1 MGCTSSAPNVI
12 EAHTNST
19 DRNIHFLEDEGINK
33 SNENELNKENGLS
46 KCDTVNDIQLDRNIF
61 YIPNDSTSTE
71 NIEGD
76 QNKQKDNNETNQ
88 NDTNYR
94 EQEKITTLKEVVE
107 HVLSNS
113 VLEKQESVEKISS
126 ESNLNQAEVIEP
138 KTETDI
144 QLEDSIDETTS
155 VADPE
160 EIKEEIEE
168 LASPSQSEG
177 SRATRWEALA
187 DMAAE
192 LPPSLTVDPITG
204 QIYALSK

>member
-19 DRNIHFLEDEGINK
+19 DRTIHFLEDESINK
-33 SNENELNKENGLS
+33 NKENELNKENGLS
-46 KCDTVNDIQLDRNIF
+46 KCDNVNDVHLDRNNL
-61 YIPNDSTSTE
+61 YIHNGSTTTE
-71 NIEGD
+71 NIEDD
-76 QNKQKDNNETNQ
+76 QSKQEDNNQMNQ
-88 NDTNYR
+88 NDTDYR

-107 HVLSNS
+107 HVLSNN
-113 VLEKQESVEKISS
+113 VLEKHENIENSSS
-126 ESNLNQAEVIEP
+126 ESNLTQVEAIEH
-138 KTETDI
+138 ETDT
-144 QLEDSIDETTS
+144 QVERSKDETSS
-155 VADPE
+155 VTAPE
-160 EIKEEIEE
+160 EIKEVVEE

>member
-19 DRNIHFLEDEGINK
+19 DRTIHFLEDEGINK
-33 SNENELNKENGLS
+33 NKENELNKENGLS
-46 KCDTVNDIQLDRNIF
+46 KCDTVNDIHLDRNNF
-61 YIPNDSTSTE
+61 HVLQNDSTTTE

-76 QNKQKDNNETNQ
+76 QSKQEDNNQINQ
-88 NDTNYR
+88 YDTNYR

-107 HVLSNS
+107 HVLSNN
-113 VLEKQESVEKISS
+113 VLEKHENIEKNSS
-126 ESNLNQAEVIEP
+126 ETNLSQVEVIEH
-138 KTETDI
+138 ETDT
-144 QLEDSIDETTS
+144 QVEHSIDETSS
-155 VADPE
+155 VTAPE

-168 LASPSQSEG
+168 LASPSQSEC